1 MLTPF
6 PWLSLLGAGI
16 ALAVGVIA
24 FLVASGLVDRRESAR
39 SRQGQH
45 RAARPPTDIR
55 RAS

>member
-1 MLTPF
+1 MFAPF

-24 FLVASGLVDRRESAR
+24 FLVASGLVDGRESAP
-39 SRQGQH
+39 SRQEQH
-45 RAARPPTDIR
+45 RPARGPSGIR

>member
-1 MLTPF
+1 VFTSF

-24 FLVASGLVDRRESAR
+24 FLVASGLVNGQANVPSDPDQRRSTR
-39 SRQGQH
+39 
-45 RAARPPTDIR
+45 RPTGIR

>member
-1 MLTPF
+1 MFTSF

-24 FLVASGLVDRRESAR
+24 FLVASGLVEGRESAR
-39 SRQGQH
+39 PRQGQH
-45 RAARPPTDIR
+45 RPARRPSDIR